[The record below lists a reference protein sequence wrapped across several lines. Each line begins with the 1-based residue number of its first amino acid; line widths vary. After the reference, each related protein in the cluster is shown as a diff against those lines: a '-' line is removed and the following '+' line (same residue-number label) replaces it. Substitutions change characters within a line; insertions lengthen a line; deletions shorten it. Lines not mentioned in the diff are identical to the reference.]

1 MIRQMVFRLLKTVQH
16 LGHLPPIALFNA
28 PAVAPV
34 IFFAAPPPLV
44 ALPCAFAALRVYRDT
59 VTIAA
64 NNTTAVIANDIGLCI
79 KSHIVETN
87 IKVFY
92 MNPAVLEGKCNK
104 KRRGRSELYKHIYY
118 IKEAPACV

>member
-1 MIRQMVFRLLKTVQH
+1 MMKTVQH

-28 PAVAPV
+28 PAAPPV
-34 IFFAAPPPLV
+34 IFFAAPPALV

-92 MNPAVLEGKCNK
+92 MNPVVLEGKWNK
-104 KRRGRSELYKHIYY
+104 KGEEGVSY
-118 IKEAPACV
+118 INTSTTTL

>member
-1 MIRQMVFRLLKTVQH
+1 MMKTVQH

-28 PAVAPV
+28 PAAPPVIFFAAPV
-34 IFFAAPPPLV
+34 IFFAAPPALV

-64 NNTTAVIANDIGLCI
+64 NNTTAVIANDIGLYI

-92 MNPAVLEGKCNK
+92 MNPVVLEGKWNK
-104 KRRGRSELYKHIYY
+104 KGEEGMSYINTSTTTLLYRRRD
-118 IKEAPACV
+118 C